1 MADPCQSPGNSC
13 NLQIRNRVDQNR
25 GLLDNL
31 LNRFNQLEGLLNG
44 ALNAGDL
51 ALSSQILS
59 KVNTID
65 QKMGGQLEGGLAGK
79 LTRLSQW
86 LRLGQIMSVLNFAA
100 TLHNAY
106 MLSNALTQTFFSMM
120 SNVLAAAGIKDDE
133 GNPYD
138 VGSLVGQSIEAF
150 AQTILG
156 VETVDGIKAEWKKFN
171 RIYQAAANIV
181 FSLQSIGYSILE
193 ALEVVGSYVGKIG
206 NAMKKFGVVTE
217 RAFGWMNPAP
227 NFQNRFFTS
236 IQNVTEFVEA
246 IDSVAGEV
254 QNIQE
259 TAIQLGQ
266 QRDALQ
272 QGIQEVVGDPP
283 PETAPIATAEADAN
297 ANSQTPP
304 LDAADLLQP

>member
-1 MADPCQSPGNSC
+1 MTDPCQGNACST
-13 NLQIRNRVDQNR
+13 QIRNRVDENR
-25 GLLDNL
+25 GLLNGL
-31 LNRFNQLEGLLNG
+31 LDRFNRLEGLLN
-44 ALNAGDL
+44 ALLTGGDI
-51 ALSSQILS
+51 ALSAAILQ

-65 QKMGGQLEGGLAGK
+65 EKVGPQLANGGLSGK

-106 MLSNALTQTFFSMM
+106 MLSNALSQTFFSMM

-138 VGSLVGQSIEAF
+138 VGALVGQSIEAF

-156 VETVDGIKAEWKKFN
+156 VETVDGIKAEWKAFN
-171 RIYQAAANIV
+171 RIYQAAANII

-193 ALEVVGSYVGKIG
+193 ALEIVGSYVGKIG
-206 NAMKKFGVVTE
+206 NALKKYGVVAE
-217 RAFGWMNPAP
+217 RAFGWMNPRP
-227 NFQNRFFTS
+227 DFQNRFFTS
-236 IQNVTEFVEA
+236 IQNITEFVEA

-259 TAIQLGQ
+259 TAVQLGQ

-272 QGIQEVVGDPP
+272 QGIQEVVGDPL
-283 PETAPIATAEADAN
+283 PETAPIATAEVDAN

-304 LDAADLLQP
+304 LDDADLLQP

>member
-1 MADPCQSPGNSC
+1 MSDPCQGNACST
-13 NLQIRNRVDQNR
+13 QIRNRVDENR
-25 GLLDNL
+25 GLLNGL
-31 LNRFNQLEGLLNG
+31 LDRFNRLEGLLN
-44 ALNAGDL
+44 ALLTTGDV
-51 ALSSQILS
+51 ALSAAILQ

-65 QKMGGQLEGGLAGK
+65 EKVGPQLANGGLSGK

-272 QGIQEVVGDPP
+272 QGIEEVVGDPL

-304 LDAADLLQP
+304 LDDADLLQP